1 MVYQQHMCLL
11 IDAEMIPNPPHDK
24 KVDHQVVIIINLESR
39 EKAFKKEKTNVLKAQ
54 KQQKETYDTKHLQI
68 KLFE

>member
-1 MVYQQHMCLL
+1 MCLL
-11 IDAEMIPNPPHDK
+11 IDAEMIPNPLHDK
-24 KVDHQVVIIINLESR
+24 KVDHQVVIIINLESW

-54 KQQKETYDTKHLQI
+54 KQRKETYDTKHLQI